1 MATFRVIKLVFCTF
15 APYTI
20 EELMCLILFA
30 YQSHSEYKLILT
42 ANRDEFYARPT
53 QQAHF
58 WPDSPHILAG
68 KDLQAGGTWIGVN
81 KNGKLAALTNYRD
94 PANINPDAPSRGA
107 LTIDFLKSD
116 LLAKDYLLQL
126 DQNGLEYNGFN
137 LLLMDESGLWCYDNV
152 QRAILQVPT
161 GVHGLSNAT
170 LNTPWPKTESA
181 KQQLK
186 EIINTESISKAAL
199 VEMMENKTTA
209 PDEMLPKTGVPYHW
223 EKLLSARFIESEF
236 YGSRITT
243 VITIS
248 NSREINFLEKTHPI
262 IGHQEKTVEFML
274 EME

>member
-1 MATFRVIKLVFCTF
+1 
-15 APYTI
+15 
-20 EELMCLILFA
+20 MCLILFA
-30 YQSHSEYKLILT
+30 YNSHPDYKLILT

-53 QQAHF
+53 EKAHF
-58 WPDSPHILAG
+58 WAENPNILAG

-81 KNGKLAALTNYRD
+81 KNGKLAALTNFRD

-126 DQNGLEYNGFN
+126 DQNGLAYNGFN

-152 QRAILQVPT
+152 RRAILQVPT

-181 KQQLK
+181 KQQLTELIK
-186 EIINTESISKAAL
+186 AESIDNTAL
-199 VEMMENKTTA
+199 VDMMENKTTA

-223 EKLLSARFIESEF
+223 EKLLSARFIESET

-243 VITIS
+243 VITITKS
-248 NSREINFLEKTHPI
+248 GEINFLEKTHSI
-262 IGHQEKTVEFML
+262 HGSQEKIVEFAIGMD
-274 EME
+274 